1 MGKTGKGQGR
11 GVVVQPEGVVMPI
24 TKSKGTSTSSKGT
37 PPRAHPVQQGTASAS
52 VTINKAKPSCNQF
65 NKAQHQFKDSQ
76 FNKAVHRVQ
85 QGFAVQQ
92 GLAVQQGTAPVQ
104 GLAGAIETMSRDMS
118 RLQSAIEMLT
128 ASVEEQNR
136 LTQES
141 NSLSHTTMV
150 MLREAQQTGERRI
163 NPEVVAEPT
172 QLLTERQQRACR
184 VLRRSMQVE
193 LLQGATNH
201 QQREALLRR
210 LSAVHRQILYSI

>member
-1 MGKTGKGQGR
+1 M
-11 GVVVQPEGVVMPI
+11 QPKGVVMPS

-92 GLAVQQGTAPVQ
+92 GLAVQ

-150 MLREAQQTGERRI
+150 MLREAQQTGERRN
-163 NPEVVAEPT
+163 NPVVAATT
-172 QLLTERQQRACR
+172 QLLTERQQGALQG
-184 VLRRSMQVE
+184 VLRGAMQVE
-193 LLQGATNH
+193 LQGATQ
-201 QQREALLRR
+201 QQREALLHR
-210 LSAVHRQILYSI
+210 LSALDQLSYDET